1 MGTVID
7 NPNRKATT
15 ADLEIFGM
23 QLGIQCAQRILRGY
37 SIDPSEPDPSPLH
50 VLMLF
55 GKIENEF
62 VSVQRA
68 TNGLTDAGELAYR
81 KGVARG
87 VQSQMKHPD
96 AKIEIK
102 VI

>member
-1 MGTVID
+1 VRTVID
-7 NPNRKATT
+7 NTNRKTT
-15 ADLEIFGM
+15 TTDLEIFGM
-23 QLGIQCAQRILRGY
+23 RLGIQCAQRILRGY
-37 SIDPSEPDPSPLH
+37 STDPADPDPSALH
-50 VLMLF
+50 VLMHF

-62 VSVQRA
+62 VEHQRA
-68 TNGLTDAGELAYR
+68 TNGLTDDGELAYR

-87 VQSQMKHPD
+87 VQSQMKNPD

>member
-1 MGTVID
+1 MMRLAIHKD
-7 NPNRKATT
+7 RKATT
-15 ADLEIFGM
+15 ADLEIMGIR
-23 QLGIQCAQRILRGY
+23 LGIQCAQRILRGY
-37 SIDPSEPDPSPLH
+37 STDPKDPDPSVLL

-55 GKIENEF
+55 GKIENTF
-62 VSVQRA
+62 VADQRA
-68 TNGLTDAGELAYR
+68 TNGLTDAGESAYR

-87 VQSQMKHPD
+87 VQSQMKHPE

>member
-1 MGTVID
+1 VTE
-7 NPNRKATT
+7 RKATT
-15 ADLEIFGM
+15 ADLEVFGM

-37 SIDPSEPDPSPLH
+37 STDPSEPDPSALQ

-55 GKIENEF
+55 GKIENDF
-62 VSVQRA
+62 VADQRS
-68 TNGLTDAGELAYR
+68 TNGLTDAGETSYR
-81 KGVARG
+81 RGIARG
-87 VQSQMKHPD
+87 VQSQMKNPG